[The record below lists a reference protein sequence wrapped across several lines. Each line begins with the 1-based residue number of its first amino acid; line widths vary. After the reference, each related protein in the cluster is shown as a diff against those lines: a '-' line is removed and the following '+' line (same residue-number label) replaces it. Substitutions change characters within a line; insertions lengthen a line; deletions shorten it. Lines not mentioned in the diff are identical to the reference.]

1 MADKIH
7 RSTGMDYYY
16 FVLRTIVGMLI
27 FFIWSNSINL
37 FAGTGWTLFLD
48 LFILMFVTGLI
59 ARAIA
64 YAFLWFPTKRAKG
77 IMPTP
82 WEFTFQSKI
91 NRISL
96 VFIVGL
102 AICSVIYAFGL
113 DQYLIDFYFS
123 EQSEW
128 TPLIGYLFIKLGA
141 HVIAWAFLKMSR

>member
-77 IMPTP
+77 IMPTS